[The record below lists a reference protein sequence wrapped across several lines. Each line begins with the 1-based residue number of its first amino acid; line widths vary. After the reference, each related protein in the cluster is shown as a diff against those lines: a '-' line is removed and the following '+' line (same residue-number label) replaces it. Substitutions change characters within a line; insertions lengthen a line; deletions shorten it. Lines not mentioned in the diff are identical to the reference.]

1 MKLKDENE
9 NENIAGNENIKE
21 NNGIS
26 DGAGEELAVIFKK
39 QAAADLSA
47 GIEGVKNIEY
57 CKIASNRRQKSFVSF
72 YYYLCAF
79 LVVFIV
85 FMAYNISRI
94 ADERLAG
101 ETPRGSYEF
110 SYESDDL
117 KEKSVPA
124 FYYKY
129 RDPLAVLFFFAVE
142 GVVLFF
148 ILAAV
153 AVFFRFAYLRFSG
166 AGKKPGILFLL

>member
-1 MKLKDENE
+1 MKLKDENGT
-9 NENIAGNENIKE
+9 ENITKKE
-21 NNGIS
+21 NNKNSAIN
-26 DGAGEELAVIFKK
+26 DGTDEEFAVIFKR

-47 GIEGVKNIEY
+47 GIESVKNIEY
-57 CKIASNRRQKSFVSF
+57 FKIASNRRPVPFVSF

-94 ADERLAG
+94 ADERLAD
-101 ETPRGSYEF
+101 ETPRASYEF

-124 FYYKY
+124 FYDRY
-129 RDPLAVLFFFAVE
+129 RDPIAVLFFFAVE

-148 ILAAV
+148 ILASAAV
-153 AVFFRFAYLRFSG
+153 IFRFAYMRCSG
-166 AGKKPGILFLL
+166 AGKKPGVLFLL

>member
-1 MKLKDENE
+1 MKLKDENGT
-9 NENIAGNENIKE
+9 ENITGKE
-21 NNGIS
+21 NNKNSVIN
-26 DGAGEELAVIFKK
+26 DGADEEFAVIFKR

-57 CKIASNRRQKSFVSF
+57 CKIASSRRPVPFVSF

-79 LVVFIV
+79 LLVFIV

-94 ADERLAG
+94 ADERLAD
-101 ETPRGSYEF
+101 ETPRASYEF

-124 FYYKY
+124 FYDKY

-148 ILAAV
+148 ILAVV
-153 AVFFRFAYLRFSG
+153 AVFFRFAYIRFSS
-166 AGKKPGILFLL
+166 AGKKPGVLLLL